1 MRFASGYEQASKER
15 PVKYEGKQ
23 KLTLEAA
30 DQYSDKLASMLLTRL
45 NNPDRFYR
53 PDSVY
58 QYLSQYN
65 HWVSTALRPFVIDEV
80 LPVKSARSNSIANRL
95 NSHLLN
101 QSFIGYWQSFLQG
114 SRPEE
119 HRRVAREA
127 QDSLA
132 ASSFIF
138 QYHRNKLGD
147 NYYDKDPVSTRK
159 RASLEGIIGEYDAG
173 IVLLE
178 IAKKN
183 PALAVLPGPSFFE
196 HHKGSSRNADFILID
211 TDKHQAIGGQAKNSV
226 KNPVFEHYDPDYIFL
241 IDGEVDLGNAL
252 NGTGH
257 AGLIAAHHI
266 SQIQPSKIKLSSVFP
281 GSSKDFALTQ
291 TFAKNQLTKETGP
304 YIIKAR
310 KHLSERALH
319 ALYKKPSG
327 ANSETPSE
335 TESLVAG

>member
-80 LPVKSARSNSIANRL
+80 LPVKSARSNKLANRL

-132 ASSFIF
+132 AFSLIF
-138 QYHRNKLGD
+138 QHHRTKLGED
-147 NYYDKDPVSTRK
+147 YYNEDPASTQK

-173 IVLLE
+173 IILLE

-183 PALAVLPGPSFFE
+183 PALVILPSSSFFE
-196 HHKGSSRNADFILID
+196 HQRGSSRNADFILMDIE
-211 TDKHQAIGGQAKNSV
+211 KQQAIGGQAKNSV
-226 KNPVFEHYDPDYIFL
+226 KNPAFKHYDPDYIFL
-241 IDGEVDLGNAL
+241 IDGEVDLGNVL
-252 NGTGH
+252 NGTRY

-281 GSSKDFALTQ
+281 GSSKDFALMQ

-304 YIIKAR
+304 YILKAR

-327 ANSETPSE
+327 VDVETPPE
-335 TESLVAG
+335 TEPMVAG